1 MARIGL
7 VLGAGGMVGHAYHAG
22 VLSALADETEFDARD
37 AELIV
42 GTSAG
47 SVVGSLLRAG
57 LAPAD
62 LAAHSIG
69 AELSPEGAA
78 FVAAAERHAP
88 RAPLPPRRARMGWPA
103 MAAPGVLLRFG
114 MQPWQARPG
123 VLAAAAM
130 PAGTIPTEHVAAG
143 LRAVLA
149 PGWPAGL
156 WITAVRLD
164 TGRRAVFGRDDTSTD
179 DVATAV
185 AASCA
190 IPGFFAPVSINGV
203 RFVDGGAHSPT
214 NADLL
219 AGMDLDLVIV
229 SSPMSVVGRPLRA
242 DLAARRL
249 SRFYLAREAAAIR
262 RRGTPVLTFQP
273 TATDLGVMG
282 FNALDATRVP
292 RVVGQARE
300 SALQRLA
307 RSDVR
312 DRVELF
318 TARQPA

>member
-1 MARIGL
+1 
-7 VLGAGGMVGHAYHAG
+7 MVGHAFHAG
-22 VLSALADETEFDARD
+22 VLSALTESTGFDARD

-57 LAPAD
+57 LAPTD
-62 LAAHSIG
+62 LAAHALG
-69 AELSPEGAA
+69 EGLSPEGAD
-78 FVAAAERHAP
+78 FVARATRHAP
-88 RAPLPPRRARMGWPA
+88 RAPLPPRVVRVGWPA
-103 MAAPGVLLRFG
+103 MAAPGVLLRLG

-130 PAGTIPTEHVAAG
+130 PAGTVPTDYVAAG
-143 LRAVLA
+143 LRGVVG
-149 PGWPAGL
+149 PDWPHGL
-156 WITAVRLD
+156 WITAVGLD
-164 TGRRAVFGRDDTSTD
+164 TGRRSVFGRDGDAH

-214 NADLL
+214 NADLA
-219 AGMDLDLVIV
+219 AGLGLDLVIV

-249 SRFYLAREAAAIR
+249 SRFYLARESTAIR

-273 TATDLGVMG
+273 TAADLGVMG
-282 FNALDATRVP
+282 FNAMDATRVP
-292 RVVGQARE
+292 RVVAQARE
-300 SALQRLA
+300 SALRRLEK
-307 RSDVR
+307 SDVGEQ
-312 DRVELF
+312 VKLF
-318 TARQPA
+318 RACQPA